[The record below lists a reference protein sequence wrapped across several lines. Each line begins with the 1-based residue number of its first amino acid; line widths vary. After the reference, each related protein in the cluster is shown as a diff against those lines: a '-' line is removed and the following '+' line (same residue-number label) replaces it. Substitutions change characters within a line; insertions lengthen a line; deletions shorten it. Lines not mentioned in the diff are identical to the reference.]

1 MNNSI
6 LEANQALAAGRQ
18 QAAEKQS
25 IAEQKLSQIKEPLNL
40 IGSEMAFSGINGI
53 GKYLSKKTGIKA
65 FEGLGDAIKKDG
77 FEKGFS
83 NIVNNGKKEI
93 VGKAS
98 DRLSSVLNQVE
109 GKKADIESSIKKS
122 IQAYR
127 PQLSYKEARAQ
138 AQDEITQRYKGL
150 SAELQSK
157 SKGDFGQQAKGLI
170 QNKVDKLASDA
181 QDVADKAKGDLQTYK
196 GKAQKALDA
205 GKANYDKKVADFQK
219 KAPVRA
225 QADTEKLG
233 RGEISGRI
241 DNLDD
246 DIKTDVLQKIGAHSE
261 QITGNDSSYVPS
273 AEDNENL
280 RSKSQ
285 ELMNEGEQEQAQRN
299 IDKQKPVVDDDDD
312 DDDDDDMP
320 ALQEQDDEG
329 NLIPLADAPP
339 QQTTQTDQDAQSLFD
354 RIRGNLVSNDP
365 VQAPS
370 QFEDLIPKK
379 INQNFDPKVDINDMF
394 HSDGQVKGD
403 YDITDSL
410 QQKFDLAQQKVDYN
424 PLSIPK
430 KVKADTDFF
439 FQRPTQSQFI
449 QQQAKTPVTPD
460 INPADID
467 QDEPSAAKFGA
478 RVAQIK
484 SKLEVSSEPFKID
497 NPYARQTPA
506 PAPDPAPTPAVLAEP
521 EDDLKPITPTI
532 KQLPQL
538 QQAVVKQA
546 DFEPDPDGWK
556 AELASRKN
564 NLESK
569 VNDSLDKG
577 GEDFVGRVT
586 DIFDKANI
594 PKPLSDTVD
603 GPDRISALR
612 GAYTKAEGVVGG
624 VPYNEPIRP
633 TPTPRPVV
641 PETQAFRPPQAAPR
655 PTPQPDPPTP
665 QPRGIAQDPAQPP
678 TPAPR
683 PTPQPD
689 VDPATPNIAP
699 APKATP
705 TADPELPPVDPLPAK
720 PVVSDVADDVAG
732 DLAKATEVS
741 EVADENPLGDIL
753 TAGLGIAS
761 LVASAFDKPESAP
774 VLPTLQSSYQMGT
787 SSAVPT

>member
-6 LEANQALAAGRQ
+6 VQANQAIAAGRQ

-25 IAEQKLSQIKEPLNL
+25 IAEQKLAQIKEPLNL
-40 IGSEMAFSGINGI
+40 IGSEMAFSGIGGI

-83 NIVNNGKKEI
+83 NIINNSKKEI

-109 GKKADIESSIKKS
+109 SKKGDIESSIKKS

-150 SAELQSK
+150 SDELQSK
-157 SKGDFGQQAKGLI
+157 SKGDFGQQAKDLI
-170 QNKVDKLASDA
+170 QNKVDKLAGDA

-205 GKANYDKKVADFQK
+205 GKANYDQKVADVQK

-225 QADTEKLG
+225 AQVDQSGPATPIKPDPAD
-233 RGEISGRI
+233 
-241 DNLDD
+241 DPF
-246 DIKTDVLQKIGAHSE
+246 LQD
-261 QITGNDSSYVPS
+261 Q
-273 AEDNENL
+273 
-280 RSKSQ
+280 
-285 ELMNEGEQEQAQRN
+285 
-299 IDKQKPVVDDDDD
+299 
-312 DDDDDDMP
+312 
-320 ALQEQDDEG
+320 
-329 NLIPLADAPP
+329 LADSK
-339 QQTTQTDQDAQSLFD
+339 QQYIDAAKQGKLPGSGKVKAQYDIPDDYPEPDDLSQQSLFD
-354 RIRGNLVSNDP
+354 KIRGNLVSNEP
-365 VQAPS
+365 AQAPS

-379 INQNFDPKVDINDMF
+379 INPNFEPKVDVNDMF
-394 HSDGQVKGD
+394 YDDGQVKGD

-410 QQKFDLAQQKVDYN
+410 QQKFDLAQQRADYS

-430 KVKADTDFF
+430 KVQADTDFF

-449 QQQAKTPVTPD
+449 QQAKPPVTPD

-497 NPYARQTPA
+497 NPYARQA
-506 PAPDPAPTPAVLAEP
+506 PADPLPTPAVLAD
-521 EDDLKPITPTI
+521 DDLKPITPVI
-532 KQLPQL
+532 KQTPQF

-546 DFEPDPDGWK
+546 DFEPDPEGWK

-586 DIFDKANI
+586 DIFDNANI
-594 PKPLSDTVD
+594 PKPLSDSVD

-624 VPYNEPIRP
+624 VPYDEEIRP
-633 TPTPRPVV
+633 TPAPRPVV
-641 PETQAFRPPQAAPR
+641 PETQAFRPPEAAPR
-655 PTPQPDPPTP
+655 TNNPYIAQDPPTP

-678 TPAPR
+678 TPQPPTPQPR
-683 PTPQPD
+683 APQPD
-689 VDPATPNIAP
+689 VDPATPNIAS

-705 TADPELPPVDPLPAK
+705 SVDPELPTTTPLTK
-720 PVVSDVADDVAG
+720 SVVSDTVSTGDDIAG

-761 LVASAFDKPESAP
+761 LVASAFDKPEASSP
-774 VLPTLQSSYQMGT
+774 LPTLQSSYQMGT

>member
-18 QAAEKQS
+18 QAEEKQS

-40 IGSEMAFSGINGI
+40 IGSEMAFSGIGGI

-83 NIVNNGKKEI
+83 NIINNGKKEI

-98 DRLSSVLNQVE
+98 NKLSSVLNQVE
-109 GKKADIESSIKKS
+109 SKKADIQESIKKS

-150 SAELQSK
+150 SSELQSK
-157 SKGDFGQQAKGLI
+157 GKGDFGQQAKGLI

-181 QDVADKAKGDLQTYK
+181 QDVADKAKGDLQIYK
-196 GKAQKALDA
+196 SKAQKAVDA
-205 GKANYDKKVADFQK
+205 GKANYEQKVNDFQK

-225 QADTEKLG
+225 QTADNTEKLG

-261 QITGNDSSYVPS
+261 QITGNDSTYVSS

-280 RSKSQ
+280 RSKAQ
-285 ELMNEGEQEQAQRN
+285 ELMDKGEQEQAQRN
-299 IDKQKPVVDDDDD
+299 SDKQKPVVDDDDD
-312 DDDDDDMP
+312 IDDDDDVMP
-320 ALQEQDDEG
+320 
-329 NLIPLADAPP
+329 PLAD
-339 QQTTQTDQDAQSLFD
+339 QQGNILPDDQQATPTNDAQALFD
-354 RIRGNLVSNDP
+354 KIRGNVVSNEP
-365 VQAPS
+365 TQAPA

-379 INQNFDPKVDINDMF
+379 INTNFDPKVDINDMF

-449 QQQAKTPVTPD
+449 QQQAKPPVTPD

-506 PAPDPAPTPAVLAEP
+506 PDPVPTPAVLAEP
-521 EDDLKPITPTI
+521 EDDLKPIAPTI
-532 KQLPQL
+532 KQTPQF

-546 DFEPDPDGWK
+546 DFEPDPVGWK

-564 NLESK
+564 NLETK
-569 VNDSLDKG
+569 VNDSLDKEG

-603 GPDRISALR
+603 GSDRISALR
-612 GAYTKAEGVVGG
+612 GAYSKSESLVGG
-624 VPYNEPIRP
+624 VPYDEPFRP

-655 PTPQPDPPTP
+655 PTLQPDPPTP
-665 QPRGIAQDPAQPP
+665 QPRPTPQPDPP

-683 PTPQPD
+683 PTPSA
-689 VDPATPNIAP
+689 DPATPNIAP

-705 TADPELPPVDPLPAK
+705 SADPELPPVDPLPVK

>member
-40 IGSEMAFSGINGI
+40 IGSEMAFSGIGGI

-83 NIVNNGKKEI
+83 NIINNGKKEI

-98 DRLSSVLNQVE
+98 NKLSSVLNQVE
-109 GKKADIESSIKKS
+109 SKKADIQESIKKS

-157 SKGDFGQQAKGLI
+157 SKGDFGQQAKSLI

-181 QDVADKAKGDLQTYK
+181 QDVADKAKGDFK
-196 GKAQKALDA
+196 SKAQKALDA
-205 GKANYDKKVADFQK
+205 GKANYDKKVADVQK

-225 QADTEKLG
+225 QAADDTEKLG

-241 DNLDD
+241 DSLDD
-246 DIKTDVLQKIGAHSE
+246 DIKTDVLQKIGAHTE
-261 QITGNDSSYVPS
+261 EITGNDSSYVPS

-285 ELMNEGEQEQAQRN
+285 ELMNEGEQEQAQRD
-299 IDKQKPVVDDDDD
+299 IAKQKPVVDDDIDDD

-320 ALQEQDDEG
+320 ALQEQDDKG
-329 NLIPLADAPP
+329 NLIPLED
-339 QQTTQTDQDAQSLFD
+339 QQTTQTPQDAQTLFD
-354 RIRGNLVSNDP
+354 RIRGNLVSDEP
-365 VQAPS
+365 AQAPA

-379 INQNFDPKVDINDMF
+379 INTNFDPKVDINDMF

-449 QQQAKTPVTPD
+449 QQQAKPPVTPD

-497 NPYARQTPA
+497 NPYARQTPV
-506 PAPDPAPTPAVLAEP
+506 PAADPVPTPAVLAD
-521 EDDLKPITPTI
+521 DDLKPITPVI
-532 KQLPQL
+532 KQTPQF

-564 NLESK
+564 NLETK
-569 VNDSLDKG
+569 VNDSLDKEG

-603 GPDRISALR
+603 GADRISALR
-612 GAYTKAEGVVGG
+612 GAYSKSESLVGG
-624 VPYNEPIRP
+624 VPYDEEIRP
-633 TPTPRPVV
+633 TPAPRPVV

-665 QPRGIAQDPAQPP
+665 QPRPQPQPDPP

-761 LVASAFDKPESAP
+761 LVASAFDKPESTP